1 MEQNAPIGIFDSGI
15 GGLTVVKEMQRL
27 LPSEHIIYVGDTKR
41 APYGSR
47 DPVEI
52 IAFMHQILR
61 FFKRQKVKMAVIAC
75 NTMTAYGYQEAKEH
89 YDFAI
94 IGMNSG
100 VREAIAVSP
109 HKKIGVIA
117 TEGTVRN
124 TMHKQFAE
132 KIDPAV
138 AVYAKACPDFV
149 PLIENGCI
157 AGEKI
162 EQAAARYLDFFQG
175 TEINA
180 LILGCT
186 HYPLIGKVIQKNM
199 GSQVNLINP
208 ARATAKDAV
217 NELKKVQGLNKDNQK
232 GTLRMC
238 FSADIEKARRMV
250 SSLLSMDQ
258 VEFNLIQ
265 LVDES

>member
-1 MEQNAPIGIFDSGI
+1 MDHNAPIGIFDSGI
-15 GGLTVVKEMQRL
+15 GGLTVVKEVQRL

-52 IAFMHQILR
+52 VKFMHQILR
-61 FFKRQKVKMAVIAC
+61 FFAQQKVKMAVIAC
-75 NTMTAYGYQEAKEH
+75 NTMTAYGYQEAKKC
-89 YDFAI
+89 YDFVV

-109 HKKIGVIA
+109 HQKIGVIA
-117 TEGTVRN
+117 TEGTIRN
-124 TMHKQFAE
+124 AMHKQFA
-132 KIDPAV
+132 KGIDPAV

-149 PLIENGCI
+149 PLVENGCI
-157 AGEKI
+157 VGEKI
-162 EQAAARYLDFFQG
+162 EQAAARYLGFFQG
-175 TEINA
+175 TEIDA

-199 GSQVNLINP
+199 DSQVELINP

-217 NELKKVQGLNKDNQK
+217 NALKEAQGLNKEGQM
-232 GTLRMC
+232 GTLQMY
-238 FSADIEKARRMV
+238 FSADLEKARRLV
-250 SSLLSMDQ
+250 SSLLSLDQ
-258 VEFNLIQ
+258 AKFSLIQ
-265 LVDES
+265 LADEA